1 MGTFSFGRIRVA
13 LALGG
18 AVILLLGIVTSLLP
32 EWVAILVFAIT
43 LAPYFRL
50 AGPRDRAPIPVAVPV
65 TGRWRA
71 LNSPASRVPSHGLH
85 AYGQTFAIDLVHE
98 PAPGT
103 RGAGAWWPPARR
115 PETFPGFG
123 AAVCAPADGVVVAVH
138 DRERDHWS
146 RTGWLALPYLLVE
159 SAARE
164 LTGPARILGNHVV
177 LDLGG
182 GVYAALAHLQRR
194 SARVRPGDVVRAG
207 AVVACCGNSGNSSE
221 PHLHVQL
228 MDHPRAAL
236 ADGIPFTFAGAGLPR
251 NGEALVA
258 RGNGRS

>member
-1 MGTFSFGRIRVA
+1 MRTFSPGRFRVP
-13 LALGG
+13 LAFAG
-18 AVILLLGIVTSLLP
+18 AIVLLLGIFTSLLP
-32 EWVAILVFAIT
+32 EWVALVVFAIS
-43 LAPYFRL
+43 LAPYLRL
-50 AGPRDRAPIPVAVPV
+50 AGPRDRAPAALALPV

-98 PAPGT
+98 PTVGS
-103 RGAGAWWPPARR
+103 REAGVWWPPAKR
-115 PETFPGFG
+115 PAAFPGFG
-123 AAVCAPADGVVVAVH
+123 ADVRSPADGVVVTVH

-146 RTGWLALPYLLVE
+146 RTGWLALPFLVVE

-164 LTGPARILGNHVV
+164 LTGPGRILGNHVV

-194 SARVRPGDVVRAG
+194 SVRVRPGDVVRAG
-207 AVVACCGNSGNSSE
+207 TVIANCGNSGNSSE
-221 PHLHVQL
+221 PHLHLQL
-228 MDHPRAAL
+228 MDHPRAVL

-251 NGEALVA
+251 NGEVLVA
-258 RGNGRS
+258 PE